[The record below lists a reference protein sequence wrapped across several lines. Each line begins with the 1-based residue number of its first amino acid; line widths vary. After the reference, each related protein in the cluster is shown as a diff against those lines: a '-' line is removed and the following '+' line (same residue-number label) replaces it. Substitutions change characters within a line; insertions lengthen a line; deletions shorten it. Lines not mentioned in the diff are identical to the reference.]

1 MACLLNGVDK
11 PPDSDEIK
19 ERFRKDPKFYLAYCK
34 AIESELNVRFRLVM
48 NGTPEAKRA
57 KEVRIERRRMPEIYL
72 VHLI

>member
-1 MACLLNGVDK
+1 MSYWLNRVDK
-11 PPDSDEIK
+11 PLDSEEIK

-57 KEVRIERRRMPEIYL
+57 KEVRIETRRMLELYR
-72 VHLI
+72 VHQR